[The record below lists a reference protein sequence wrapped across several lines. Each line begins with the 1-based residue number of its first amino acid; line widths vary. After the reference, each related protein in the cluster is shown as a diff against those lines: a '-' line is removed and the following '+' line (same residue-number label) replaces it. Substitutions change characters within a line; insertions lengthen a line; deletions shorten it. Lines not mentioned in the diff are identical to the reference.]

1 LSCLEQ
7 EDRVSESLTVT
18 EVVRHFAEYL
28 NRVAYRRESFVLVR
42 GNKAIAELRPL
53 PSGKRLGE
61 LPGLF
66 ASLPHLSADEA
77 GAFAEDLESARGEL
91 AGTEVRDPWAS

>member
-1 LSCLEQ
+1 M
-7 EDRVSESLTVT
+7 SEMLTVT

-28 NRVAYRRESFVLVR
+28 NRVAYRRESFVLIR

-53 PSGKRLGE
+53 PTGKRLAE

-66 ASLPHLSADEA
+66 AALPRLSAAEA
-77 GAFAEDLESARGEL
+77 GQFADDLDAARAEL
-91 AGTEVRDPWAS
+91 GRMEANDPWRSRSMPAS